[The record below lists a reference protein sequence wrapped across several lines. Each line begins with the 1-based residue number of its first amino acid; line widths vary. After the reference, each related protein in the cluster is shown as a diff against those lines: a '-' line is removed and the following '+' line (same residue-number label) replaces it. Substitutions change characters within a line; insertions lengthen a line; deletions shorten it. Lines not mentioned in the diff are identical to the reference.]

1 MTYTPEQI
9 AQVCHE
15 ANRVIQS
22 LNGEV
27 VNARWD
33 MCSADLQE
41 SAVKGVQAAL
51 DGATPIELH
60 DSWVQTKLDQG
71 WTYGL
76 EKSELE
82 KTHPQMV
89 AYEELPAEQRI
100 KDHLFGAIV
109 QALSGQPI
117 TPSPEQVHAF
127 REAWAKVDGE
137 AVTLPEGGTWRAS
150 RTFAGLGAALNVGRE

>member
-27 VNARWD
+27 ANARWE

-82 KTHPQMV
+82 RTHPQMV

-109 QALSGQPI
+109 QALSGRPI
-117 TPSPEQVHAF
+117 KPTDAHVEAF
-127 REAWAKVDGE
+127 REGCHK
-137 AVTLPEGGTWRAS
+137 EGSSAN
-150 RTFAGLGAALNVGRE
+150 RTSAGLAAALNLGRE